1 MKPHVTVT
9 ASAPAAAKD
18 MKVKKGAE
26 AARLDEP
33 AFVLKYHNLVLA
45 SLNRIPPRFPR
56 PTCALS
62 ENAVRLMAANRVV
75 KRVA

>member
-1 MKPHVTVT
+1 MKPHVAVTVT
-9 ASAPAAAKD
+9 SPAAAKD

-33 AFVLKYHNLVLA
+33 AFVLKYHNLILT
-45 SLNRIPPRFPR
+45 SLNRTAPRFPR

-62 ENAVRLMAANRVV
+62 ENAVRLLAANRVL